1 MTVNKLNILIIL
13 PAFNE
18 AAVISDVLLGIQ
30 KEGYCNICLID
41 DGSTD
46 DTLKIVQE
54 YDINILKVTNMPY

>member
-1 MTVNKLNILIIL
+1 MTVNKLNTLIIL

-46 DTLKIVQE
+46 DTLKIVQ
-54 YDINILKVTNMPY
+54 